1 MNRCVTNDKQ
11 LEKIKQI
18 IDKNDFESISNT
30 GSTRYGTSMRTSSLD
45 SRSAGQFRAGSSGA
59 NPQKQAMMSS
69 GTESFGQFTH
79 SSDFNIP
86 GSAYKPSAASNVMT
100 TTGGSQGFNTTANSN
115 SFKKNNLVSKP
126 IDPITMEEFKQ
137 ILMELSSTDWSKR
150 IKTIDQLGDF
160 VKAN

>member
-1 MNRCVTNDKQ
+1 
-11 LEKIKQI
+11 
-18 IDKNDFESISNT
+18 
-30 GSTRYGTSMRTSSLD
+30 
-45 SRSAGQFRAGSSGA
+45 
-59 NPQKQAMMSS
+59 
-69 GTESFGQFTH
+69 
-79 SSDFNIP
+79 
-86 GSAYKPSAASNVMT
+86 MT